1 MPLIICPGYH
11 DRALN
16 DDFLQQCHFPSTAQI
31 LVFPAHQQ
39 PAYSPFHVSQF
50 LQANLTPKADR
61 PLLFISF
68 SAGVVGAIAAAK
80 NWQELGGNVKG
91 FIALDGWGVP
101 LFGKFP
107 IHRLSHDYF
116 THWSSAPFG
125 IKCLGES
132 RDNFYADPPVDHL
145 QLWRQP
151 AITCGYQMMGNDDYV
166 PRKLTT
172 AAEFI
177 RDLYCRYLESRG

>member
-11 DRALN
+11 DRTLT
-16 DDFLQQCHFPSTAQI
+16 DHFLQQCHFPSTAQV

-39 PAYSPFHVSQF
+39 PAYSPFHVGQF
-50 LQANLTPKADR
+50 LQANLTPNADN

-68 SAGVVGAIAAAK
+68 SAGVVGAIAAAN

-101 LFGKFP
+101 LFGNFP

-125 IKCLGES
+125 IKYLGES
-132 RDNFYADPPVDHL
+132 RDSFYADPPVDHL
-145 QLWRQP
+145 QLWSQP
-151 AITCGYQMMGNDDYV
+151 ATTWGYQVMGNDDSV
-166 PRKLTT
+166 SIKLTT

-177 RDLYCRYLESRG
+177 RYLYCRYLESRG

>member
-1 MPLIICPGYH
+1 MALIICPGYH
-11 DRALN
+11 DHALTDN
-16 DDFLQQCHFPSTAQI
+16 FLQQCHFPSTAKI
-31 LVFPAHQQ
+31 LVFPAPRQ

-50 LQANLTPKADR
+50 LQANLTPKTDH

-68 SAGVVGAIAAAK
+68 SAGVVGAIAAAN
-80 NWQELGGNVKG
+80 NWQELGGNVKA

-101 LFGKFP
+101 LFGNFP

-116 THWSSAPFG
+116 THWSSAG

-151 AITCGYQMMGNDDYV
+151 AITWGYQVMANNDSAS
-166 PRKLTT
+166 RKLTT
-172 AAEFI
+172 AAAFI
-177 RDLYCRYLESRG
+177 RTLYCRYLASQG